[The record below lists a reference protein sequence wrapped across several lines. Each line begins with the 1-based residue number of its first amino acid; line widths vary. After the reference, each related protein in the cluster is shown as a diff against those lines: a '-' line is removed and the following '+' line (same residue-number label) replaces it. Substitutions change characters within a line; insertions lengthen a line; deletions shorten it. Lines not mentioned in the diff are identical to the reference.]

1 MKKIEFEKEL
11 SQRLANLPKE
21 ERQKALEYYD
31 ELFCDRKER
40 GEEEETII
48 ESFGSPED
56 IAARI
61 FGETVFTKTTRKVKS
76 TILRIFT
83 NKSFLIFYFSAF
95 IITFPLTIAAFSI
108 ALGIGITIFSVIIAF
123 GAVALACGI
132 AGPLYLI
139 LGPISAGGFNPAG
152 LALFGCGATLIAIGI
167 AFFML
172 LKTLDYLRILIFV
185 KTENKS
191 KAYKHVNKGNIFLK
205 LTVIACILFVA
216 GGSIFTVGFATAD
229 WNIRSLDTAEYTSVS
244 TALNENIDKV
254 TIRTT
259 SREITIVQVTDNFR
273 IEGYSDN
280 ESKLT
285 VSTVGNE
292 LIVKEKYKFE
302 FMQVFNTFKGVNW
315 KKNRI
320 KIYLPAEITEI
331 DAKLSSGDISVSGIT
346 AQKATVKVTSGDTYF
361 TNCNIKYISIE
372 ANSGDVRTTALR
384 GESISIKTTSGDID
398 ARLAVNPENY
408 DIKSSVKSGDNY
420 AKKHTRLD
428 TNAAENGFKI
438 NLRASSGDIRLKFT
452 N

>member
-1 MKKIEFEKEL
+1 MKKNEFEKDL
-11 SQRLANLPKE
+11 SQRLANLSPE

-40 GEEEETII
+40 GEAEETII

-61 FGETVFTKTTRKVKS
+61 HGETVFTKTTRKVKS

-108 ALGIGITIFSVIIAF
+108 ALGVGITVVSVIIAF

-139 LGPISAGGFNPAG
+139 FGPISAGGFNSAG
-152 LALFGCGATLIAIGI
+152 LALFGCGAALIAIGI

-172 LKTLDYLRILIFV
+172 LKVLDYLRILVFV

-191 KAYKHVNKGNIFLK
+191 KAYKHVNKGNLFLK

-216 GGSIFTVGFATAD
+216 GGSIFTVGLATAD
-229 WNIRSLDTAEYTSVS
+229 WNVRRLDTAKYTSVATS
-244 TALNENIDKV
+244 INENIDKV
-254 TIRTT
+254 TIRTS
-259 SREITIVQVTDNFR
+259 SRDIAIVQAANNFR

-285 VSTVGNE
+285 INIVDNE
-292 LIVKEKYKFE
+292 LIIKETYKFE
-302 FMQVFNTFKGVNW
+302 FLQMFNTFKGVNW

-320 KIYLPAEITEI
+320 RVYLPAQITEI
-331 DAKLSSGDISVSGIT
+331 DSKMFSGDISVNGIT
-346 AQKATVKVTSGDTYF
+346 AQKATIKVTSGDTTF
-361 TNCNIKYISIE
+361 TNCNIKE
-372 ANSGDVRTTALR
+372 LTVKANSGSVRTTALR
-384 GESISIKTTSGDID
+384 GESISIKTTSGDIN

-408 DIKSSVKSGDNY
+408 DIKSSVGSGDNY
-420 AKKHTRLD
+420 AKKHNRLD
-428 TNAAENGFKI
+428 TNAAENGLFI
-438 NLRASSGDIRLKFT
+438 NLRASSGDIRLSFAS
-452 N
+452 